1 MTDLAMNNGY
11 RLESMQ
17 SSGMEQ
23 LGLVL
28 SYNSRYTDNVIDNNN
43 GGNANQQIS
52 GGTTAG
58 VNTCGSGACP

>member
-23 LGLVL
+23 VG
-28 SYNSRYTDNVIDNNN
+28 SYLKV
-43 GGNANQQIS
+43 QP
-52 GGTTAG
+52 AG
-58 VNTCGSGACP
+58 WYEIRDHRSL